1 MSADAETSTGEPGA
15 EETGAAGASEQVHQR
30 ILDAAANEFMLG
42 GYSATTIDDIADS
55 VGATKGL
62 IYYHFRSKFDIFLA
76 VYKEGMVRSR
86 ARVNPC
92 VSGPGTGF
100 DRLLAM
106 STAHVLQIMVDLGY
120 HQVVHE
126 GVREQRSVALR
137 PRQREQLAELN
148 RLRAE
153 YEDLFKSVATT
164 GIEDGSI
171 RPLEPK
177 MLVRTLLSSLN
188 AVDMWYRPNPDQS
201 VAELRDLAAQVTDIV
216 VSGIDRR

>member
-1 MSADAETSTGEPGA
+1 MSTDVDPSVGA
-15 EETGAAGASEQVHQR
+15 PEKTRQR
-30 ILDAAANEFMLG
+30 ILDAAADEFMLG
-42 GYSATTIDDIADS
+42 GYNATTIDDIANA

-86 ARVNPC
+86 ARVDPC
-92 VSGPGTGF
+92 VDGPGTGF

-153 YEDLFKSVATT
+153 YEDLFKSVAAA

-201 VAELRDLAAQVTDIV
+201 ESDLAELAAQVTDIV
-216 VSGIDRR
+216 VSGIDRRP

>member
-201 VAELRDLAAQVTDIV
+201 VAVLRDLAAQVTDIV

>member
-1 MSADAETSTGEPGA
+1 MSTDADHSLGA
-15 EETGAAGASEQVHQR
+15 PEKIRER
-30 ILDAAANEFMLG
+30 ILDAAADEFMLG
-42 GYSATTIDDIADS
+42 GYNATTIDDIANA

-76 VYKEGMVRSR
+76 VYKEGMVRTR
-86 ARVNPC
+86 ARV
-92 VSGPGTGF
+92 GPYADGSGTGF
-100 DRLLAM
+100 ERLLAM
-106 STAHVLQIMVDLGY
+106 STEHVLQIMVDLGY

-126 GVREQRSVALR
+126 GVREQRSLALR

-153 YEDLFKSVATT
+153 YEDLFTSVAAA

-188 AVDMWYRPNPDQS
+188 AVDMWYRTNPEQS
-201 VAELRDLAAQVTDIV
+201 QAELAELAAQVTDIV
-216 VSGIDRR
+216 VNGIDRRP

>member
-1 MSADAETSTGEPGA
+1 MSTDVDPSLGA
-15 EETGAAGASEQVHQR
+15 PEKTRQR
-30 ILDAAANEFMLG
+30 ILDAAADEFMRG
-42 GYSATTIDDIADS
+42 GYNATTIDDIANA

-76 VYKEGMVRSR
+76 VYKEGMVRTRSR
-86 ARVNPC
+86 VDPC
-92 VSGPGTGF
+92 VDHTGTGF
-100 DRLLAM
+100 ERLLAM

-153 YEDLFKSVATT
+153 YEDLFKSVAAA

-171 RPLEPK
+171 RPLEPN

-188 AVDMWYRPNPDQS
+188 AVDMWYRPNPEQS
-201 VAELRDLAAQVTDIV
+201 EADLADLAAQVTDIV
-216 VSGIDRR
+216 VSGIDRRS

>member
-1 MSADAETSTGEPGA
+1 MSTDVGTS
-15 EETGAAGASEQVHQR
+15 AGAPTNVRQR
-30 ILDAAANEFMLG
+30 ILDAAADAFMLG
-42 GYSATTIDDIADS
+42 GYNATTIDDIANS

-76 VYKEGMVRSR
+76 VYKEAMMRTH
-86 ARVNPC
+86 ARVSPC
-92 VSGPGTGF
+92 VGGPGTGF
-100 DRLLAM
+100 DRLLSM
-106 STAHVLQIMVDLGY
+106 STEHVLQIMVNLGY

-137 PRQREQLAELN
+137 PQQREKLAELN

-153 YEDLFKSVATT
+153 YEDLFKSVAVA

-171 RPLEPK
+171 RPLEPN
-177 MLVRTLLSSLN
+177 MLVRTVLSSLN

-201 VAELRDLAAQVTDIV
+201 EDDLSELASQVTDIV
-216 VSGIDRR
+216 VSGIDRRP

>member
-1 MSADAETSTGEPGA
+1 MSTDVDPSIGA
-15 EETGAAGASEQVHQR
+15 PATVQQR
-30 ILDAAANEFMLG
+30 ILDAAADEFMLG
-42 GYSATTIDDIADS
+42 GYNATTIDDIANA

-76 VYKEGMVRSR
+76 VYKEGMVRTR
-86 ARVNPC
+86 ARVDPC
-92 VSGPGTGF
+92 VDKPGSGF

-153 YEDLFKSVATT
+153 YEGLFKSVASA

-188 AVDMWYRPNPDQS
+188 AVDMWYRPNPEQS
-201 VAELRDLAAQVTDIV
+201 ESDLAEMAAQVTDIV